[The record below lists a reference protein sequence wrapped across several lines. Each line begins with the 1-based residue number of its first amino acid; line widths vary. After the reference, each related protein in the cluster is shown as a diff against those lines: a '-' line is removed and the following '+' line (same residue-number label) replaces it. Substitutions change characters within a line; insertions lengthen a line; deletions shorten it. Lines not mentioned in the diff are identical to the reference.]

1 MGLLIDTDVF
11 VLAERAGK
19 AINFDIWKQYGSAYI
34 SSITVSE
41 LLVGVYRANTPT
53 RRRSREAFVEAII
66 ANIPALAFSSESA
79 RVHARM
85 LADLPASITIGAH
98 DALIAAQALEH
109 GHAVLTNNARDF
121 ERLPRVEVVRF
132 ESESLK

>member
-19 AINFDIWKQYGSAYI
+19 TIDFSAWSRYGSAYI

-41 LLVGVYRANTPT
+41 LLVGVHKASTPT

-85 LADLPASITIGAH
+85 VAALPSNVTIGAH
-98 DALIAAQALEH
+98 DALIGAQALEH
-109 GHAVLTNNARDF
+109 GHALLTNNARDF
-121 ERLPRVEVVRF
+121 DRLPGLEVVRF
-132 ESESLK
+132 DP

>member
-11 VLAERAGK
+11 VLSERSGK
-19 AINFDIWKQYGSAYI
+19 SVDFSVWQAYGSAYI

-41 LLVGVYRANTPT
+41 LLVGMYRANTPV
-53 RRRSREAFVEAII
+53 RRRAREAFVEAII

-85 LADLPASITIGAH
+85 LAELPQGVTIGAH
-98 DALIAAQALEH
+98 DALIGAQALEH
-109 GHAVLTNNARDF
+109 GHTVLTHNARDF
-121 ERLPRVEVVRF
+121 ERLPGVQVVRF
-132 ESESLK
+132 ATP

>member
-19 AINFDIWKQYGSAYI
+19 SVAFDRWQEYGTAYI

-41 LLVGVYRANTPT
+41 LLVGVFRASTPA
-53 RRRSREAFVEAII
+53 RRRAREAFVEAIV
-66 ANIPALAFSSESA
+66 ANIPALAFSTESA

-85 LADLPASITIGAH
+85 IAELPRGVTVGAH
-98 DALIAAQALEH
+98 DALIGAQAMEH
-109 GHAVLTNNARDF
+109 GHAVLTNNVRDF
-121 ERLPRVEVVRF
+121 ERLPGVKVIPF
-132 ESESLK
+132 EAS